1 MDKQCNLK
9 IKHFSALHLFLVP
22 MLICGFFGVNFNLFT
37 SRDLFLGGSWL
48 GTIIHIGVT
57 IGLILCILA
66 TRIISICTVFDKE
79 NKTINSHRYTIF
91 GKYSSKINFS
101 DVIKI
106 EIRSFY
112 WGRYRNERRDSL
124 FICIQDDEIPI
135 LESKKYPPGCDEE
148 EKEIREFIEL
158 LEDSSEVKKD
168 SIEQNFN

>member
-1 MDKQCNLK
+1 M
-9 IKHFSALHLFLVP
+9 
-22 MLICGFFGVNFNLFT
+22 
-37 SRDLFLGGSWL
+37 SWL
-48 GTIIHIGVT
+48 GTIISIGVT
-57 IGLILCILA
+57 IGLIMGLLVSK
-66 TRIISICTVFDKE
+66 IISICTVFDKE

-106 EIRSFY
+106 EIRSLY

-124 FICIQDDEIPI
+124 FICIEDDEILI

-168 SIEQNFN
+168 SIEQKFY